1 MNIYEH
7 IVKIKLREVL
17 LMNKD
22 KIKKIYDKYLYSKY
36 YIKNFEEYANH
47 YFKRDLEYFNFIIS
61 RTKDND
67 KKLYAII
74 KFILYKG
81 HLGED
86 IRSNLHLILH
96 IIKKMLD
103 NKILITKEK
112 TKKIINELSNDNDLY
127 DILKNNFTF
136 DELVVI
142 KEL

>member
-1 MNIYEH
+1 MNLYEH
-7 IVKIKLREVL
+7 IEKIKLREVL
-17 LMNKD
+17 LINKD

-47 YFKRDLEYFNFIIS
+47 NFKEDLEYFNFIIS

-67 KKLYAII
+67 KKLDAVV

-81 HLGED
+81 HLSEN
-86 IRSNLHLILH
+86 IRSNLHLILY
-96 IIKKMLD
+96 IFKKMLD
-103 NKILITKEK
+103 NKILIPKEK
-112 TKKIINELSNDNDLY
+112 TKKIINELSTDNDVY

>member
-1 MNIYEH
+1 MNLYEH
-7 IVKIKLREVL
+7 IEKIKLREVL
-17 LMNKD
+17 LINKY

-47 YFKRDLEYFNFIIS
+47 NFKEDLEYFNFIIS

-67 KKLYAII
+67 KKLDAVV

-81 HLGED
+81 HLSEN
-86 IRSNLHLILH
+86 IRSNLHLILY
-96 IIKKMLD
+96 IFKKMLD
-103 NKILITKEK
+103 NKILIPKEK
-112 TKKIINELSNDNDLY
+112 TKKIINELSTDNDVY